1 MSDFE
6 EKTFIQ
12 LHRRLL
18 NWEWFQ
24 DSKVLHVFIYLLL
37 KANYKPEMWQGWQ
50 LEPGQRVTSYEKI
63 AESTGLSI
71 QNVRTA
77 IKKLKST
84 CELTCKSTNKFTL
97 ITITNWELYQLTNK
111 KLTYKSTCNLT
122 NNQQT
127 TNKQLT
133 TNNKDNKDN
142 KEYIEEEEEESADE
156 ILKNWYGS
164 EYKNVHL
171 TDTEYQKLLALTMSE
186 KALNLIIE
194 DFSQR
199 IAERKEEN
207 WTPESPQIHYARL
220 KKYWAYRRKHPE
232 KFKNTVAEPQVPF
245 YSPEIED

>member
-37 KANYKPEMWQGWQ
+37 KANHKPEMWQGWQ

-142 KEYIEEEEEESADE
+142 KEYIEEEESADE

-220 KKYWAYRRKHPE
+220 KKYWEYRRKHPE
-232 KFKNTVAEPQVPF
+232 KFKNTAAEPQVPF